1 MNKCN
6 LSINIKI
13 YNNDNVKSRVTC
25 FLALRPKKLSEM
37 FLITIGSLLNSV
49 ATECWKVPDFLG
61 IENMGAVD
69 DLKYYYKQLLDA
81 DSTLSLTG

>member
-1 MNKCN
+1 
-6 LSINIKI
+6 
-13 YNNDNVKSRVTC
+13 
-25 FLALRPKKLSEM
+25 M

-49 ATECWKVPDFLG
+49 ATECWKVPDFLR

-81 DSTLSLTG
+81 DSVSDTQESYFCPLVIYE